1 MLCSSCTR
9 RPATRWLASTS
20 SVIGELPLAAL
31 LQVPILFVS
40 DTVTTHSMESAL
52 TQASG
57 WTRDKISLEQLH
69 AAENPVT
76 FLNDLY
82 VRISAEGKKDPAVK
96 ELARKWS
103 KKLEDGDPEARGLWQ
118 FFRDVSLQ
126 EFKKVYDLLG
136 A

>member
-1 MLCSSCTR
+1 
-9 RPATRWLASTS
+9 
-20 SVIGELPLAAL
+20 
-31 LQVPILFVS
+31 
-40 DTVTTHSMESAL
+40 MESAL